1 MKFKI
6 IKVPLTEEE
15 KRARVEEFN
24 MYEGTNLD
32 VEEFVSQD
40 IYEEF
45 IEFKCLDCGTEV
57 TLEAEIVFELF
68 DPDLDEFPALIC
80 NDCSNGTIVP
90 KDLYEEILKKYKKKH
105 R

>member
-1 MKFKI
+1 MKFKV

-15 KRARVEEFN
+15 KRTRIEEFN
-24 MYEGTNLD
+24 MYEGANLD

-40 IYEEF
+40 IYDEF
-45 IEFKCLDCGTEV
+45 IEFKCLDCGKEV

-68 DPDLDEFPALIC
+68 DPDFEEFPALIC

-105 R
+105 H